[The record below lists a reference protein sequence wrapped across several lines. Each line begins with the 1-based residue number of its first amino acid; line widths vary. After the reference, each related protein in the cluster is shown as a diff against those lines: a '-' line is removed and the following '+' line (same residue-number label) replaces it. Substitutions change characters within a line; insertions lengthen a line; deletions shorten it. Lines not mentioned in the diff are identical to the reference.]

1 MDLGRQVAGPKHCCQ
16 KSEQAPANPDIHSKH
31 SHAHEVLTQQ
41 NSLSSWDVCRYEDA
55 MNKVLSQN
63 NVELAVW
70 LCQQLDMGI
79 LAQEPLPISQAVLLS
94 LLQQLGYDLSKVGLW
109 LLLAALP

>member
-1 MDLGRQVAGPKHCCQ
+1 
-16 KSEQAPANPDIHSKH
+16 
-31 SHAHEVLTQQ
+31 
-41 NSLSSWDVCRYEDA
+41 

-79 LAQEPLPISQAVLLS
+79 LTQEPLPISQAVLLS
-94 LLQQLGYDLSKVGLW
+94 LLQQLGYDLTKVGLW
-109 LLLAALP
+109 LLLGALHCLEISLCLAELLLMQQKGTPAAAPWAQTRFLTAGVQQGRAQRAEVWAQH

>member
-1 MDLGRQVAGPKHCCQ
+1 
-16 KSEQAPANPDIHSKH
+16 
-31 SHAHEVLTQQ
+31 
-41 NSLSSWDVCRYEDA
+41 

-109 LLLAALP
+109 LLPGACGCCLLPCLDLWLCLAELLSMQQKGTLLLNHGLRCPP

>member
-1 MDLGRQVAGPKHCCQ
+1 
-16 KSEQAPANPDIHSKH
+16 
-31 SHAHEVLTQQ
+31 
-41 NSLSSWDVCRYEDA
+41 

-79 LAQEPLPISQAVLLS
+79 LTQEPLPISQAVLLS

-109 LLLAALP
+109 LLLVALP

>member
-1 MDLGRQVAGPKHCCQ
+1 
-16 KSEQAPANPDIHSKH
+16 
-31 SHAHEVLTQQ
+31 
-41 NSLSSWDVCRYEDA
+41 

-79 LAQEPLPISQAVLLS
+79 LTQEPLPISQAVLLS
-94 LLQQLGYDLSKVGLW
+94 LLQQLGYDLTKVGIW
-109 LLLAALP
+109 LLLVALPCLKIWLCLAELLLMQQEGTPAAVPWAQTPFLTAGIQQGRAQRAEVRAQH